1 MRLSSFVLVVLVAVA
16 LAGCARSRGNIRAG
30 VQAPTEPHA
39 APVCFLKSPMPP
51 NIEHSVIGDIGGSK
65 QWYGSAEE
73 VLALMA
79 GDARKMGADALV
91 NVNVAHKIGFFAWAR
106 PVATGIAVKLKNKGE
121 LNCVVAGG
129 QLR

>member
-1 MRLSSFVLVVLVAVA
+1 MRLSSVVLVVLVALA
-16 LAGCARSRGNIRAG
+16 LASCARSRGNVRVG
-30 VQAPTEPHA
+30 VDVPVPHA
-39 APVCFLKSPMPP
+39 TPVCFLKSPMPP

-79 GDARKMGADALV
+79 TQARMMGADALV
-91 NVNVAHKIGFFAWAR
+91 NVSVAHKIGWIAWAR
-106 PVATGIAVKLKNKGE
+106 PVASGIAVKLKNKDD
-121 LNCVVAGG
+121 LNCVTAGG